1 MTTITQDVAGR
12 VTDPT
17 RGRLEIAERAVVK
30 VARQVANEV
39 AGAGGHSGGVLG
51 IGGQADLSARPEVD
65 VQLSG
70 RTATLRVTVGLA
82 YPAPLRQMTERIREH
97 IVARVPALTGIDVHR
112 VDIEVAWLV
121 PGATRISGDLALTGR
136 SDPSPRR
143 RLA

>member
-1 MTTITQDVAGR
+1 MSTITPDVVGR

-39 AGAGGHSGGVLG
+39 AGVGGHSGGVLG

-70 RTATLRVTVGLA
+70 RTATMRVTVGLA

-97 IVARVPALTGIDVHR
+97 IMARVPTLTGIDVHR

-121 PGATRISGDLALTGR
+121 AGSARTSSDLTTTGR
-136 SDPSPRR
+136 SDSSPRR